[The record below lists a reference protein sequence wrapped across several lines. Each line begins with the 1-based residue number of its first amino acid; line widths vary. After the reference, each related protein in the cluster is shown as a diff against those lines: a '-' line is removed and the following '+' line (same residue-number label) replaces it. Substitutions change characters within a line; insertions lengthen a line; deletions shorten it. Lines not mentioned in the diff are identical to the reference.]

1 MSILNNDKFFFFD
14 EKCSNLKIVPGSIEH
29 GYLAVLNEDLVSAE
43 KIFSDVSSARANWG
57 CIFVSIL
64 TGIMKEFPTYFQIR
78 NFWEIDLDLLIKNQ
92 KIPYVEQLLGAQTVL
107 SAVNQEIYKYTA
119 RVMYENKLYSAA
131 LKYMN
136 EAKNVYYNDAELHFL
151 LAKYYLRVND
161 YKESLFYINECLKLV
176 PDYYP
181 AIVFKQK
188 IEEIDY

>member
-1 MSILNNDKFFFFD
+1 MSILNNDKFFFFY
-14 EKCSNLKIVPGSIEH
+14 ENCSNLKIVPGTIEH
-29 GYLAVLNEDLVSAE
+29 GYLAVLNEDLIQAE
-43 KIFSDVSSARANWG
+43 EIFNGVSSARANWG
-57 CIFVSIL
+57 RIFVSIL
-64 TGIMKEFPTYFQIR
+64 SGVMKEFPTYFQIR
-78 NFWEIDLDLLIKNQ
+78 NFWEIDLDLLIKNE
-92 KIPYVEQLLGAQTVL
+92 KIAYVEQLLGAQAVL

-181 AIVFKQK
+181 AIIFKQK